1 VSRLG
6 GATAIAAEAALWI
19 SGAALIA
26 SAAGM
31 HWSVPDV
38 GGLTGA
44 APSASASASP
54 SPSPAVQSLSPG
66 ASPTI
71 SPIVQKYQAYVAR
84 PDYQFK
90 AKYVV
95 TETAAVNGL
104 PYEFYVTGTMF
115 YKGGDY
121 TQTQRV
127 AVNGT
132 VTTYDDVYVGS
143 SAYESKN
150 SGAWTRS
157 DRSANDIASAKL
169 QYAPSMLFVDKGVE
183 TKNGAQLHRL
193 EVADPVAYSKAMVKA
208 SSSGT
213 TDAQMTCTVWVGD
226 DGIPAAVRIEGWE
239 TGPINKVS
247 TKVTATMEFR
257 LIPYAV
263 PAISAPI

>member
-1 VSRLG
+1 MSRLG
-6 GATAIAAEAALWI
+6 GATALAAEAALWI

-31 HWSVPDV
+31 QLSIPGVD
-38 GGLTGA
+38 GLTGA

-54 SPSPAVQSLSPG
+54 SPSLAVPSLAPG
-66 ASPTI
+66 ASPTV

-95 TETAAVNGL
+95 TETAALNGL

-115 YKGGDY
+115 HKGGDY

-132 VTTYDDVYVGS
+132 VMTDDNVYLGS
-143 SAYESKN
+143 SHYESQN

-157 DRSANDIASAKL
+157 ARSANDIASDKL
-169 QYAPSMLFVDKGVE
+169 TFAPAMLFLDKGVE
-183 TKNGAQLHRL
+183 TKNGVQLHRL
-193 EVADPVAYSKAMVKA
+193 DVADPVAYSKAMVKT
-208 SSSGT
+208 SSGA
-213 TDAQMTCTVWVGD
+213 TDAQMTYTVWVQD
-226 DGIPAAVRIEGWE
+226 DGTPAAIRIEGWE

-247 TKVTATMEFR
+247 TKVTATQEFR
-257 LIPYAV
+257 LIPYVV